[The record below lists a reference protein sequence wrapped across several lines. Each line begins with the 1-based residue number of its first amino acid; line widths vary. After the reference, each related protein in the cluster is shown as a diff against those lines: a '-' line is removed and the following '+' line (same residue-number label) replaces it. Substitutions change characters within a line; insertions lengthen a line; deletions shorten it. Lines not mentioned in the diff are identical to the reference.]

1 MRILVVDDEP
11 LARERIVSL
20 IQDLHAGTV
29 VGQAAN
35 GIEALEAVH
44 GLKPDIVL
52 LDIRM
57 PGMDGMET
65 AHHLARTDN
74 PPAVL
79 FATAYDDHAVD
90 AFEASAADY
99 LLKPVRKERLQQS
112 LDRAAVLNQ
121 ARMAAIKE
129 AEPLTRTHLSAI
141 AQGNLRL
148 IPLAEI
154 RYFQAGQKYVTVG
167 WSGGYVLIEESLK
180 SLETEFSECFLRI
193 HRNALVALEYIEAID
208 KDADGNWLV
217 RLHGVADRLA
227 VSRRHLSKVRKRL
240 RNGNKLRTQSATK

>member
-29 VGQAAN
+29 VGQAGN

-44 GLKPDIVL
+44 GLNPDIVL

-90 AFEASAADY
+90 AFEASAVDY

-129 AEPLTRTHLSAI
+129 AEPLARKRHRTREPAPHTP
-141 AQGNLRL
+141 RRD
-148 IPLAEI
+148 PLFPG
-154 RYFQAGQKYVTVG
+154 R
-167 WSGGYVLIEESLK
+167 
-180 SLETEFSECFLRI
+180 
-193 HRNALVALEYIEAID
+193 
-208 KDADGNWLV
+208 
-217 RLHGVADRLA
+217 
-227 VSRRHLSKVRKRL
+227 SKVRHRGL
-240 RNGNKLRTQSATK
+240 ERWLCPDRGIAEVLGNRV